1 MNLRLLGGLGAALA
15 VSLVFGVFRSRTGPA
30 SEDAE
35 GPSPVV
41 AVQVAP
47 IVRTTLREYVDTWGT
62 VEPEPSAGPR
72 HPASARVAAPVAGL
86 LSEVRCSEG
95 ERVSAGSVLFR
106 LDGRVADVAVARARQ
121 ALPFAEA
128 AFERQKALG
137 PGEATSQRQYQ
148 EAEQALAAA
157 RSELASA
164 EALRALLEVKAPLS
178 GTVVKV
184 NARPGDAVDPT
195 TLLAEVIDLDRLV
208 VSAVVRSAE
217 IGRVRPGQAV
227 DLSPSGSASASDPVA
242 AAGHGTVVFVGAQVD
257 SRTDSV
263 AVRASLPGG
272 AGLRPGQLL
281 TVRICT
287 AEHKDRLAV
296 PVEALVTEAGVSAI
310 AVVDGDR
317 AVKRP
322 VKPGLRDGPLVE
334 VEGEGLREGLTVVA
348 AGAYGLPSE
357 SRIRVVGR

>member
-15 VSLVFGVFRSRTGPA
+15 VLLVLGVCRSRLGPA
-30 SEDAE
+30 SGEETEA
-35 GPSPVV
+35 SPVV
-41 AVQVAP
+41 GVQVAP
-47 IVRTTLREYVDTWGT
+47 IVRATLREYVDTWGS
-62 VEPEPSAGPR
+62 VEPAPVSGQR
-72 HPASARVAAPVAGL
+72 RPASARVAAPVAGL
-86 LSEVRCSEG
+86 VSEVRCAEG
-95 ERVSAGSVLFR
+95 ERVSEGSVLFR
-106 LDGRVADVAVARARQ
+106 LDGRVADVAVAKARQ

-157 RSELASA
+157 RNDLANA
-164 EALRALLEVKAPLS
+164 EALRALLDVRAPLA

-208 VSAVVRSAE
+208 VSAVVRSSE
-217 IGRVRPGQAV
+217 VGRVRPGQAV
-227 DLSPSGSASASDPVA
+227 ELTVSGSASAKDPA
-242 AAGHGTVVFVGAQVD
+242 AIAVHGTVAFVGAQVD

-263 AVRASLPGG
+263 AIRGSVPAG

-296 PVEALVTEAGVSAI
+296 PVEALVTEAGAPAI

-334 VEGEGLREGLTVVA
+334 VEGEGLREGLTVVS
-348 AGAYGLPSE
+348 AGAYGLPSQ
-357 SRIRVVGR
+357 SRIRVLER

>member
-15 VSLVFGVFRSRTGPA
+15 VLLVLGVCRSRTGPA
-30 SEDAE
+30 SEDAQE
-35 GPSPVV
+35 PSPVV
-41 AVQVAP
+41 GVHVAP
-47 IVRTTLREYVDTWGT
+47 IVRATLREYVDTLGT
-62 VEPEPSAGPR
+62 VEPEPASGR
-72 HPASARVAAPVAGL
+72 RRPASARVAAPVAGL
-86 LSEVRCSEG
+86 LSEVRCAEG
-95 ERVSAGSVLFR
+95 ERVSEGSVLFR
-106 LDGRVADVAVARARQ
+106 LDSRVADVAVARARQ

-148 EAEQALAAA
+148 EAEQGLAAA
-157 RSELASA
+157 RNDLASA
-164 EALRALLEVKAPLS
+164 EALRALLDVRAPLA

-184 NARPGDAVDPT
+184 NARPGDAIDPT
-195 TLLAEVIDLDRLV
+195 TLLAEVIDLDRLM
-208 VSAVVRSAE
+208 VSAVVRSSE
-217 IGRVRPGQAV
+217 VGRVRPDQAAE
-227 DLSPSGSASASDPVA
+227 LSASGSASAKDPA
-242 AAGHGTVVFVGAQVD
+242 AIAVHGTVVFVGAQVD

-263 AVRASLPGG
+263 AVRASVPAG

-296 PVEALVTEAGVSAI
+296 PVEALVTEAGAPAI

-357 SRIRVVGR
+357 SRIRVLER

>member
-1 MNLRLLGGLGAALA
+1 MKLRLLGGLGAALVA
-15 VSLVFGVFRSRTGPA
+15 LLVLGVLRSRTGPA

-35 GPSPVV
+35 EPSTVV
-41 AVQVAP
+41 GVQVAP
-47 IVRTTLREYVDTWGT
+47 IVRATLREYVETWGT
-62 VEPEPSAGPR
+62 VEPEPASAQR
-72 HPASARVAAPVAGL
+72 HAAGARVAAPVAGL
-86 LSEVRCSEG
+86 LSEVLCAEG

-106 LDGRVADVAVARARQ
+106 LDTRVADVAVGRARQ

-164 EALRALLEVKAPLS
+164 EALRALLDVRAPLS

-184 NARPGDAVDPT
+184 SARPGDAIDLT
-195 TLLAEVIDLDRLV
+195 TLLAEVVDLDRLV
-208 VSAVVRSAE
+208 ASAVVRSSDA
-217 IGRVRPGQAV
+217 GRVRPGQAV
-227 DLSPSGSASASDPVA
+227 ELSASGSPSTGDGSVTTT
-242 AAGHGTVVFVGAQVD
+242 HGIVVFVGAQVD

-263 AVRASLPGG
+263 AVRASVPPG

-287 AEHKDRLAV
+287 AQHDDRLAV
-296 PVEALVTEAGVSAI
+296 PAEALVTEDGAPAI
-310 AVVDGDR
+310 AVVEGDR
-317 AVKRP
+317 AVKRA
-322 VKPGLRDGPLVE
+322 VKPGLRDGLLVE
-334 VEGEGLREGLTVVA
+334 VEGEGLREGLTVVS
-348 AGAYGLPSE
+348 AGAYGLPRE
-357 SRIRVVGR
+357 SRIRVLGR